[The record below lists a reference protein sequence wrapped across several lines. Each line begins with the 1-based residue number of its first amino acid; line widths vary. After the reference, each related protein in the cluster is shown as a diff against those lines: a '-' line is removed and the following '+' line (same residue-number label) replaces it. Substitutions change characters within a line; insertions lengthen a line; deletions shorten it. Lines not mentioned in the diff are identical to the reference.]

1 MFLDQ
6 VVLVTG
12 ASRGIGRAIAL
23 QFGQLG
29 AKVGVNY
36 LRNGEAAQEVAT
48 EIEQAGGKAII
59 LQGDVSNADT
69 AGQLVDQMLST
80 WGRIDCLVNNA
91 GITQDTLLV
100 RMSEEAWDEVLN
112 TNLKSMYNCTKAVL
126 RPMFKERQGAIINI
140 ASVVGIIGNIGQ
152 ANYAAAKAGVIAFT
166 KSIAREAAP
175 RNIRVNAVAPGFIA
189 SDMTNK
195 LPQEVVSQY
204 LDNIPLKRLG
214 QPEDVAKAV
223 AFLASPDA
231 AYITGQTLIVDGGLV
246 MY

>member
-112 TNLKSMYNCTKAVL
+112 TNLKSIYNCTKAVL

>member
-36 LRNGEAAQEVAT
+36 LRNGEAAQVVAT
-48 EIEQAGGKAII
+48 EIEQAGGKAIT

-69 AGQLVDQMLST
+69 AVHLVDQMLST

-91 GITQDTLLV
+91 GITKDTLLV

-112 TNLKSMYNCTKAVL
+112 TNLKSIYNCTKAVL
-126 RPMFKERQGAIINI
+126 RPMFKARQGSIINI
-140 ASVVGIIGNIGQ
+140 ASVVGIMGNAGQ

-175 RNIRVNAVAPGFIA
+175 RNIRINAVAPGFIA
-189 SDMTNK
+189 SDMTNE
-195 LPQEVVSQY
+195 LPQEVISRY

-223 AFLASPDA
+223 TFLASPDA

>member
-112 TNLKSMYNCTKAVL
+112 TNLKSIYNCTKAVL

-204 LDNIPLKRLG
+204 LGNIPLKRLG

>member
-36 LRNGEAAQEVAT
+36 LRNGEAAQAVAT

>member
-23 QFGQLG
+23 RFGQLG

-36 LRNGEAAQEVAT
+36 LRNGEAAQVVAT
-48 EIEQAGGKAII
+48 EIEQAGGKAIT

-69 AGQLVDQMLST
+69 AVHLVDQMLST

-91 GITQDTLLV
+91 GITKDTLLV

-112 TNLKSMYNCTKAVL
+112 TNLKSIYNCTKAVL
-126 RPMFKERQGAIINI
+126 RPMFKARQGSIINI
-140 ASVVGIIGNIGQ
+140 ASVVGIMGNAGQ

-175 RNIRVNAVAPGFIA
+175 RNIRINAVAPGFIA
-189 SDMTNK
+189 SDMTNE
-195 LPQEVVSQY
+195 LPQEVISQY

-223 AFLASPDA
+223 TFLASPDA